1 MTDQATPA
9 KVRLTDG
16 LDPLI
21 NAEMAA
27 YYEGEYGD
35 HSVVKYRLH
44 AFAQAVQAAERERW
58 TRRVEE
64 AFREGYY
71 SRETYNDKDT
81 TDVDEQWSRAK
92 ASLLRA

>member
-1 MTDQATPA
+1 
-9 KVRLTDG
+9 
-16 LDPLI
+16 
-21 NAEMAA
+21 MAA

-35 HSVVKYRLH
+35 HSMVKYRLH

-81 TDVDEQWSRAK
+81 TMFDTSPRYFLGFRGLK
-92 ASLLRA
+92 NPLRVVLEVFRFVI